1 MQLLNRLKLWQ
12 KLAVLVAAMAVPTA
26 LLGVFYLST
35 ADSEVAQARN
45 ELAGAGYAHQI
56 GALLD
61 DVANHRSIL
70 FAVLTGDTTRR
81 YDLTTS
87 ELVIDKE
94 AADID
99 NSDAAVGSWLGVA
112 ADWRAIKSDWQ
123 QLKSAELK
131 LSADEAVAQHDAL
144 IARIVKLG
152 NQVVGRSAL
161 NIDPSPQTVALI
173 QIATR
178 DVPGALIA
186 SGNVQWFATRAGI
199 KGYLGGDDQMALH
212 LYHDEVLT
220 DFAATARDLNGAS
233 AQAQAQI
240 TPALRQAQ
248 DAFDGSYAIIESRI
262 INAQKMTI
270 TTTELFGDSRAISQS
285 LQSLSDIAYSSMD
298 GAVRQRLSQV
308 TTWRNLTVGITIV
321 ALAVALA
328 LSWLITRSLAL
339 PLAQAIE
346 VFGRIAAGR
355 YDNAIELGGTD
366 EAGRVLRALDDMQG
380 KLRTRIEN
388 ERLVAAENARVRQ
401 ALDKVS
407 TSVVLADAQQR
418 IIYLNETA
426 SAVFARNQ
434 HEIRASLPGFDASRL
449 SGSTLEALAPD
460 PAAERRELDALAGSR
475 STERQLGA
483 CTFRAVVN
491 PVLDEDGT
499 RIGTV
504 MEWTDRTQEVAVE
517 NEMQGMLSAVVA
529 GDLGSRIELAGKSG
543 FFEAMS
549 RGVNQLADNISE
561 VVSRV
566 KGVAADVHRGAD
578 EISAGNA
585 NLSQRTE
592 EQSSSLEETASSMEE
607 MTTTV
612 KQNAD
617 NAAQANQLALAARD
631 QAEKGGTVVS
641 QAVSAMTGINE
652 ASKKIADII
661 GVIDDIA
668 FQTNLL
674 ALNAAVEAARAG
686 EQGRGFAVVASE
698 VRSLAGRSATA
709 AKEIKELIQDS
720 VRKVE
725 DGSVLVTQSGQTLE
739 KIVASVKKVSDIV
752 AEIAAASREQSSGI
766 EQVNRAV
773 MQMDE
778 LTQQNAALVE
788 EGTAASQA
796 MAEQVRGLNEMLARF
811 QVGMTEISSRSAHA
825 HKAAA
830 TAARAERRGSDRP
843 WIGHGGAAKAARH
856 KPAVAA
862 ARAAQGT
869 PSGKSTATGG
879 TAKAGVAASRGNGT
893 VGTGDTGDSEWQEF

>member
-1 MQLLNRLKLWQ
+1 MQLLNRMKLWQ

-35 ADSEVAQARN
+35 ANSEVAQARN
-45 ELAGAGYAHQI
+45 ELAGADYAHQI
-56 GALLD
+56 GAVLA
-61 DVANHRSIL
+61 DVANHRSLL
-70 FAVLTGDTTRR
+70 FAVLTGDASRR
-81 YDLTTS
+81 DELTTS
-87 ELVIDKE
+87 EVAIDKLI
-94 AADID
+94 ADVD
-99 NSDAAVGSWLGVA
+99 DSDAAVGSQLGVA
-112 ADWRAIKSDWQ
+112 TEWQGIKTDWQELKSDE
-123 QLKSAELK
+123 AR
-131 LSADEAVAQHDAL
+131 LSADDAVARHDAL
-144 IARIVKLG
+144 IARIVKLSDL
-152 NQVVGRSAL
+152 VIGRSAL
-161 NIDPSPQTVALI
+161 NVDPSQQAAALI
-173 QIATR
+173 RIATR

-186 SGNVQWFATRAGI
+186 SGNVQWYATRASI
-199 KGYLGGDDQMALH
+199 KGYLGGDDQMALS
-212 LYHDEVLT
+212 LYHDEVVD
-220 DFAATARDLNGAS
+220 DFAAATRDLNGAP
-233 AQAQAQI
+233 AAARTKI
-240 TPALRQAQ
+240 TPALEAAQGAFDSSYGIIQAQ
-248 DAFDGSYAIIESRI
+248 I
-262 INAQKMTI
+262 INARKMTI
-270 TTTELFGDSRAISQS
+270 TTAELFADSRAISSS
-285 LQSLSDIAYSSMD
+285 LQSLSDLGYSTMAT
-298 GAVRQRLSQV
+298 AVRQRLSQV
-308 TTWRNLTVGITIV
+308 TIWRNATAGIGAIALGV
-321 ALAVALA
+321 ALI
-328 LSWLITRSLAL
+328 LSWLITRALAT
-339 PLAQAIE
+339 PLAEAIA
-346 VFGRIAAGR
+346 VFGRIAAGN
-355 YDNAIELGGTD
+355 YDNTIDLSGSD
-366 EAGRVLRALDDMQG
+366 ETARVLRSLDDMQG
-380 KLRTRIEN
+380 KLRTQIEN

-407 TSVVLADAQQR
+407 TSVVLADGQQR
-418 IIYLNETA
+418 IIYLNDTA
-426 SAVFARNQ
+426 STVFARTQN
-434 HEIRASLPGFDASRL
+434 ELRLSLPGFDVQRL
-449 SGSTLEALAPD
+449 RGATLEALSAD
-460 PAAERRELDALAGSR
+460 PAAERRELDTLAGSR
-475 STERQLGA
+475 TAERQLGA
-483 CTFRAVVN
+483 CTFRTVTN
-491 PVLDEDGT
+491 PVLDERGA

-504 MEWTDRTQEVAVE
+504 MEWTDRTQEVGVE
-517 NEMQGMLSAVVA
+517 REMQGMLSAVVA
-529 GDLGSRIELAGKSG
+529 GDLGSRIDLAGKTG

-549 RGVNQLADNISE
+549 RGVNQLADNMAE

-566 KGVAADVHRGAD
+566 KRVAAEVHRGAD
-578 EISAGNA
+578 EISAGNS

-739 KIVASVKKVSDIV
+739 RIVASVKKVSDIV

-788 EGTAASQA
+788 EATAASQA
-796 MAEQVRGLNEMLARF
+796 MVEQVRGLNEMLARF
-811 QVGMTEISSRSAHA
+811 QVGMADIGMPAFAPVSHASRAVERRASNRPWAGRA
-825 HKAAA
+825 PGRAAGPKAAL
-830 TAARAERRGSDRP
+830 EP
-843 WIGHGGAAKAARH
+843 E
-856 KPAVAA
+856 
-862 ARAAQGT
+862 RAAEAR
-869 PSGKSTATGG
+869 PSGKSSGMVATP
-879 TAKAGVAASRGNGT
+879 TVAASGN
-893 VGTGDTGDSEWQEF
+893 GTGDTADSEWEEF

>member
-12 KLAVLVAAMAVPTA
+12 KLALVVAAMAVPTA
-26 LLGVFYLST
+26 LLGVFYLSS
-35 ADSEVAQARN
+35 ANSQVAQARN
-45 ELAGAGYAHQI
+45 ELAGAGYAHRV
-56 GALLD
+56 GEVLA
-61 DVANHRSIL
+61 DVADHRSLL
-70 FAVLTGDTTRR
+70 FAVLTGDTPRR
-81 YDLTTS
+81 YELTTS
-87 ELVIDKE
+87 EVAIDKE
-94 AADID
+94 MADID
-99 NSDAAVGSWLGVA
+99 GSDAAVGSRLGL
-112 ADWRAIKSDWQ
+112 ADDWQAIKSGWQ
-123 QLKSAELK
+123 ELKAAELK
-131 LSADEAVAQHDAL
+131 LSADDAVARHDAL
-144 IARIVKLG
+144 IERIDKLG
-152 NQVVGRSAL
+152 NQVVARSGL
-161 NIDPSPQTVALI
+161 NVDPSPQTAALI

-178 DVPGALIA
+178 DVPNALIA
-186 SGNVQWFATRAGI
+186 SGNVQWYATRASI

-212 LYHDEVLT
+212 LYHDEVVS
-220 DFAATARDLNGAS
+220 DFASSTRDLNGAPP
-233 AQAQAQI
+233 AARAKI
-240 TPALRQAQ
+240 APALETARG
-248 DAFDGSYAIIESRI
+248 AFDSSYGIIASRI

-270 TTTELFGDSRAISQS
+270 TTAELFSDSRAVSSS
-285 LQSLSDIAYSSMD
+285 LQSLSDIGYSAMD
-298 GAVRQRLSQV
+298 TAVKQRLSQV
-308 TTWRNLTVGITIV
+308 TTWRNLTAGITII

-328 LSWLITRSLAL
+328 LSWLITRALAT
-339 PLAQAIE
+339 PLAQAIG
-346 VFGRIAAGR
+346 VFGSIAAGK
-355 YDNAIELGGTD
+355 YDNSIDLSGSD
-366 EAGRVLRALDDMQG
+366 ETGRVLRALDDMQE
-380 KLRTRIEN
+380 KLRSQIEN

-407 TSVVLADAQQR
+407 TSVVLADAGHR

-426 SAVFARNQ
+426 NATFARNQ
-434 HEIRASLPGFDASRL
+434 HEIRSSLPEFEVQKLR
-449 SGSTLEALAPD
+449 GSHLEALAPD
-460 PAAERRELDALAGSR
+460 AAGERRELDSLRDSR
-475 STERQLGA
+475 VVERQLGA
-483 CTFRAVVN
+483 CTFRTVTN
-491 PVLDEDGT
+491 PVLDESGT

-517 NEMQGMLSAVVA
+517 NEMQAMLSAVVA
-529 GDLGSRIELAGKSG
+529 GDLGSRIEVTGKSG

-549 RGVNQLADNISE
+549 RGVNQLADNMAE
-561 VVSRV
+561 VVSKV
-566 KGVAADVHRGAD
+566 KRVAADVHRGAD

-641 QAVSAMTGINE
+641 HAVAAMAGINE
-652 ASKKIADII
+652 SSKKIADII

-720 VRKVE
+720 VRRVE

-739 KIVASVKKVSDIV
+739 KIVAAVKKVSDIV

-788 EGTAASQA
+788 QATAASQA

-811 QVGMTEISSRSAHA
+811 QVGMADIAPPA
-825 HKAAA
+825 QPAAA
-830 TAARAERRGSDRP
+830 NATRAERRGANRP
-843 WIGHGGAAKAARH
+843 WAGRARSKSAQPFATLQKPKAEAPRTVA
-856 KPAVAA
+856 PAPAA
-862 ARAAQGT
+862 A
-869 PSGKSTATGG
+869 
-879 TAKAGVAASRGNGT
+879 RGNGT
-893 VGTGDTGDSEWQEF
+893 LGAGDAGDSEWQEF

>member
-12 KLAVLVAAMAVPTA
+12 KLALLVAAMALPTA
-26 LLGVFYLST
+26 LLGVFYLS
-35 ADSEVAQARN
+35 AANSEVAQARS
-45 ELAGAGYAHQI
+45 ELSGAGYAHRV
-56 GALLD
+56 GAVLA

-70 FAVLTGDTTRR
+70 FAVLTGDTVRR
-81 YDLTTS
+81 YELTTS
-87 ELVIDKE
+87 ELSIDKE
-94 AADID
+94 MSDID
-99 NSDAAVGSWLGVA
+99 RNDAATGSQLGVA
-112 ADWRAIKSDWQ
+112 DEWQAIKSDWQ
-123 QLKSAELK
+123 ELKSGEMK
-131 LSADEAVAQHDAL
+131 LSADDAVAQHDAL
-144 IARIVKLG
+144 IARIRKLG
-152 NQVVGRSAL
+152 NVLEERSGL
-161 NIDPSPQTVALI
+161 NVDPSPQTASLI

-186 SGNVQWFATRAGI
+186 SGNVQWYATRASI

-212 LYHDEVLT
+212 LYHDEVAG
-220 DFAATARDLNGAS
+220 DFAAAERDLNGAP
-233 AQAQAQI
+233 AQARGKIA
-240 TPALRQAQ
+240 PALQTARA
-248 DAFDGSYAIIESRI
+248 AFDSSYSIVESRI

-270 TTTELFGDSRAISQS
+270 TTAELFADSRAISAS
-285 LQSLSDIAYSSMD
+285 LQSLSDLGYSAMNV
-298 GAVRQRLSQV
+298 AVQRRLSQV
-308 TTWRNLTVGITIV
+308 TTWRNLTAGITII
-321 ALAVALA
+321 ALGVALA
-328 LSWLITRSLAL
+328 LSWLITRSLAT

-346 VFGRIAAGR
+346 VFGGIAAGK
-355 YDNAIELGGTD
+355 YDSTIDLTGSD
-366 EAGRVLRALDDMQG
+366 EAGLVLRALDDMQG
-380 KLRTRIEN
+380 KLRTQIEN
-388 ERLVAAENARVRQ
+388 ERLMAAENARVRQ

-407 TSVVLADAQQR
+407 TSVVLADAQHR
-418 IIYLNETA
+418 IIYLNDTA
-426 SAVFARNQ
+426 SATFGRNER
-434 HEIRASLPGFDASRL
+434 EIRASLPGFEMQKLRGASLETL
-449 SGSTLEALAPD
+449 SAD
-460 PAAERRELDALAGSR
+460 PAGERRDLDALATLR
-475 STERQLGA
+475 TAERQLGD
-483 CTFRAVVN
+483 CIFRTVTS
-491 PVLDEDGT
+491 PVRDESG
-499 RIGTV
+499 RRLGTV
-504 MEWTDRTQEVAVE
+504 MEWSDRTQEVAVE
-517 NEMQGMLSAVVA
+517 NEMQGMLAAVVA
-529 GDLGSRIELAGKSG
+529 GDLASRIDVAGKTG

-549 RGVNQLADNISE
+549 RGVNQLADTMAE

-566 KGVAADVHRGAD
+566 KRVAADVHRGAD

-641 QAVSAMTGINE
+641 HAVAAMSGINE
-652 ASKKIADII
+652 SSKKIADII

-725 DGSVLVTQSGQTLE
+725 GGSVLVTQSGQTLE

-778 LTQQNAALVE
+778 LTQQNASLVE
-788 EGTAASQA
+788 EATAASQA
-796 MAEQVRGLNEMLARF
+796 MAEQVRGLNEMLGRF
-811 QVGMTEISSRSAHA
+811 QVGIADIADTTFTQPG
-825 HKAAA
+825 AAA
-830 TAARAERRGSDRP
+830 NAAAAGMAARADRRGANRP
-843 WIGHGGAAKAARH
+843 WTGRGAKA
-856 KPAVAA
+856 KPAIPQARPQKPAAQSTSAA
-862 ARAAQGT
+862 APR
-869 PSGKSTATGG
+869 
-879 TAKAGVAASRGNGT
+879 VASRGNGT
-893 VGTGDTGDSEWQEF
+893 LGTGDAGDSEWQEF